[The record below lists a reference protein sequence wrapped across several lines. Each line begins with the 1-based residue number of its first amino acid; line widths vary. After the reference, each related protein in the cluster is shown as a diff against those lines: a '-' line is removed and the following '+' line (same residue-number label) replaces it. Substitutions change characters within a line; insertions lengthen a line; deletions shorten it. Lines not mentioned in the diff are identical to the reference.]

1 MNEIPQARK
10 PRALLFDWDNTL
22 VDTWPTIHAAL
33 HVTFERFDMPPWSL
47 EEVRQRVR
55 VSAREGF
62 PQLFGKRSDEALD
75 VFYEAFKAQHIEQL
89 SVIEGAAEMLAGLHE
104 AGFYLGIVSNKSGPL
119 LRREVDH
126 LGWTGYFNRVVGAGD
141 AERDKPAAEPVQLA
155 LAESCI
161 APGKDVWFV
170 GDTDIDLICAGNAGC
185 IPVLLRPDPPGQQEF
200 REVAPRIYACDHRSL
215 LALLQ

>member
-1 MNEIPQARK
+1 MNDITQHGK

-33 HVTFERFDMPPWSL
+33 HVTFERFGMPPWSL
-47 EEVRQRVR
+47 DEVRQRVR

-62 PQLFGKRSDEALD
+62 PKLFGDRSNEALD

-89 SVIEGAAEMLAGLHE
+89 SVLEGAAEMLSGLHE
-104 AGFYLGIVSNKSGPL
+104 AGFYLGVVSNKSGPL

-126 LGWTGYFNRVVGAGD
+126 LGWARYFSRVVGATD

-155 LAESCI
+155 LAESGVM
-161 APGKDVWFV
+161 PGKDVWFV
-170 GDTDIDLICAGNAGC
+170 GDTDIDLICAQNAGC
-185 IPVLLRPDPPGQQEF
+185 VPVLLRAEPPGQQEF
-200 REVAPRIYACDHRSL
+200 EEVVPRFYVCDRRSL
-215 LALLQ
+215 LALLR